1 LDEISAS
8 GVGSILMLFGRLS
21 GRRVDLTPGW
31 DVVSYTGCPERDR
44 EVESG
49 ASDP

>member
-1 LDEISAS
+1 MDVCLVLRS
-8 GVGSILMLFGRLS
+8 
-21 GRRVDLTPGW
+21 RRVDLTLGW
-31 DVVSYTGCPERDR
+31 SVVSYTGCPERDR

>member
-1 LDEISAS
+1 MRFPLH
-8 GVGSILMLFGRLS
+8 GVGSDWLVLVLRGW
-21 GRRVDLTPGW
+21 RVGLTQAVE
-31 DVVSYTGCPERDR
+31 VVSYTGCPERDR